1 MGLFDRFLNRA
12 PQGPL
17 PTLADLLEA
26 RGVPAALPGL
36 EALMP
41 AFEAHRDIAGR
52 ESWAEAVAAT
62 HRAGL
67 PLPPPWEEVQDRLFP
82 ELVPA
87 WRAEREGRWHR
98 LFIEGLFQ
106 RVRLEDMAVPAAWM
120 RLWDQSEAEVHD
132 LALDNLRHRTE
143 GAFERLPSGIYRG
156 PWHDGHDAA
165 RLLLPEVWDALFKDQ
180 HPFLAVPT
188 PGLLLAAPQVL
199 LPKLMEAVGK
209 ALSEGA
215 PLLQAAVLER
225 IGEHLVAARI
235 QEPHPMSGPQR
246 EFKQLDQLEAIRTQE
261 RDLDPAL
268 GRPAPVGLLKTQQG
282 KSLTVATWT
291 AGAPVLLPE
300 ADLVAF
306 TSAEGEPLGIYWRQ
320 SLPRISEVRG
330 ELVTIWGPRRVRHEG
345 FPDAEQLARLECFAT
360 AEQMKAMQTQGGRPQ
375 PKAQAAPGGGGFNT
389 QPVPALPRHLQ
400 GAGLGMQ
407 DGD

>member
-1 MGLFDRFLNRA
+1 MGFFDRFLNRA

-17 PTLADLLEA
+17 PDLATLLEA
-26 RGVPAALPGL
+26 RGVPAGLPGL

-41 AFEAHRDIAGR
+41 AFEAHRDAEGR
-52 ESWAEAVAAT
+52 ESWAEAVAVI

-87 WRAEREGRWHR
+87 WQAEREGRWHR

-106 RVRLEDMAVPAAWM
+106 RIRLGDMAVPAAWM
-120 RLWDQSEAEVHD
+120 RLWDQTESEVHD
-132 LALDNLRHRTE
+132 LALENLRHRSE
-143 GAFERLPSGIYRG
+143 GAFERLPSGIYRS
-156 PWHDGHDAA
+156 PWRDGHDAA
-165 RLLLPEVWDALFKDQ
+165 RLLLPEVWDGLFKDQ
-180 HPFLAVPT
+180 HPFLAIPT
-188 PGLLLAAPQVL
+188 PGILLAAPQVL

-209 ALSEGA
+209 VLSEGA

-225 IGEHLVAARI
+225 IGERLVAARI

-291 AGAPVLLPE
+291 AGAPALLPE

-306 TSAEGEPLGIYWRQ
+306 ASAEGEPLGIYWRQ
-320 SLPRISEVRG
+320 SLPRIPEIRG
-330 ELVTIWGPRRVRHEG
+330 ELVEIWGPRRVRHEG
-345 FPDAEQLARLECFAT
+345 FPDAAQLARLECFAT
-360 AEQMKAMQTQGGRPQ
+360 AEQMKVMQTQGGRPQ
-375 PKAQAAPGGGGFNT
+375 PRPSVPAAGAAAHAA
-389 QPVPALPRHLQ
+389 PALPRHLQ
-400 GAGLGMQ
+400 DAGLGVQ
-407 DGD
+407 DRD

>member
-12 PQGPL
+12 PRGPL
-17 PTLADLLEA
+17 PDLATLLEA
-26 RGVPAALPGL
+26 RGVPAGLPGL
-36 EALMP
+36 EALIP
-41 AFEAHRDIAGR
+41 AFEAHRDPAGR
-52 ESWAEAVAAT
+52 ETWAEAVAVT

-67 PLPPPWEEVQDRLFP
+67 PLPPPWEEVQDRIFP

-87 WRAEREGRWHR
+87 WQAEREGRWHR

-106 RVRLEDMAVPAAWM
+106 RIRLGDMAVPAAWM
-120 RLWDQSEAEVHD
+120 RLWDQTESEVHD
-132 LALDNLRHRTE
+132 LALENLRHRSE

-156 PWHDGHDAA
+156 PWRDGHDAA
-165 RLLLPEVWDALFKDQ
+165 RLLLPEVWDGLFKDQ
-180 HPFLAVPT
+180 HPFLAIPT

-209 ALSEGA
+209 VLSEGA

-291 AGAPVLLPE
+291 AGAPALLPE

-306 TSAEGEPLGIYWRQ
+306 ASAEGEPLGIYWRQ
-320 SLPRISEVRG
+320 SLPRIPEVRG
-330 ELVTIWGPRRVRHEG
+330 ELVEIWGPRRVRHEG
-345 FPDAEQLARLECFAT
+345 FPDAAQLARLECFAT
-360 AEQMKAMQTQGGRPQ
+360 AEQMKAMQAQGGRPQ
-375 PKAQAAPGGGGFNT
+375 PKAPAAPGTGALSAQGA
-389 QPVPALPRHLQ
+389 PPLPRHLQ
-400 GAGLGMQ
+400 SAGLGMQ
-407 DGD
+407 DRD

>member
-1 MGLFDRFLNRA
+1 
-12 PQGPL
+12 
-17 PTLADLLEA
+17 
-26 RGVPAALPGL
+26 
-36 EALMP
+36 
-41 AFEAHRDIAGR
+41 
-52 ESWAEAVAAT
+52 
-62 HRAGL
+62 
-67 PLPPPWEEVQDRLFP
+67 
-82 ELVPA
+82 
-87 WRAEREGRWHR
+87 
-98 LFIEGLFQ
+98 
-106 RVRLEDMAVPAAWM
+106 
-120 RLWDQSEAEVHD
+120 
-132 LALDNLRHRTE
+132 
-143 GAFERLPSGIYRG
+143 
-156 PWHDGHDAA
+156 
-165 RLLLPEVWDALFKDQ
+165 
-180 HPFLAVPT
+180 
-188 PGLLLAAPQVL
+188 
-199 LPKLMEAVGK
+199 
-209 ALSEGA
+209 
-215 PLLQAAVLER
+215 
-225 IGEHLVAARI
+225 
-235 QEPHPMSGPQR
+235 MSGPQR

-306 TSAEGEPLGIYWRQ
+306 TSAGGEPLGIYWRQ

-345 FPDAEQLARLECFAT
+345 FPDAEQLARLECFAS